1 MHRLTADSSGG
12 SIKSQSV
19 WELSNEVILK
29 PHSSPHD
36 VILVATLEGHK
47 EIKCHKCILVTRSGQ
62 LQSNNYY
69 HFYNCFFSLHRLFPE
84 HVVNGLER
92 GELKLRFILYH
103 FLFFCSLLL

>member
-62 LQSNNYY
+62 LQIIIIIIT
-69 HFYNCFFSLHRLFPE
+69 FIIVTFFAQIISRAC
-84 HVVNGLER
+84 
-92 GELKLRFILYH
+92 Y
-103 FLFFCSLLL
+103 

>member
-19 WELSNEVILK
+19 WELSNEVILR

-36 VILVATLEGHK
+36 VILVATVEGHK

-62 LQSNNYY
+62 LQIIIIIT
-69 HFYNCFFSLHRLFPE
+69 FIIVIFFLHRLFPE

-92 GELKLRFILYH
+92 GELKLHFILYH

>member
-62 LQSNNYY
+62 LQIIIIIT
-69 HFYNCFFSLHRLFPE
+69 FIIVIFLHRLFPE

-92 GELKLRFILYH
+92 GELKLHFILYH
-103 FLFFCSLLL
+103 LLSSCSLLL

>member
-62 LQSNNYY
+62 LQIIIIIT
-69 HFYNCFFSLHRLFPE
+69 FIIVIFSYIDYFQ
-84 HVVNGLER
+84 
-92 GELKLRFILYH
+92 
-103 FLFFCSLLL
+103 SMLLMGWREVS

>member
-19 WELSNEVILK
+19 WELSNEVVLR

-36 VILVATLEGHK
+36 VILVATVEGHK

-62 LQSNNYY
+62 LQIIIIIT
-69 HFYNCFFSLHRLFPE
+69 FIIVIFS
-84 HVVNGLER
+84 
-92 GELKLRFILYH
+92 
-103 FLFFCSLLL
+103 